1 MRLARVTL
9 IWALLAAAVFVPIA
23 AAAASPLLE
32 WRGPVYILAGF
43 AGIIALGLMLVQPLL
58 IAGYLPGLSAYRG
71 RRAHHWIGGALVV
84 MVVIHVGG
92 LWITSP
98 PDMIDAL
105 LFTSPTPFSPSL
117 GGATARS
124 PGGTYMTTVVLNRRN
139 LLAAG
144 GSVLAT
150 GVSGL
155 LLPARAQGLAPTPSM
170 SGGSNNYRKGAPIVD
185 RIGKGG
191 FWMSGTV
198 RRAGDGA
205 PLAGQRIQIW
215 AHTTEGQEHEPQSH
229 GATLTDKNGVFRL
242 EMPQIIP
249 IFGQP
254 HGHLAY
260 DSGEFKTVFLR
271 PVMRSAKETSLE
283 AHFVLQPA

>member
-1 MRLARVTL
+1 
-9 IWALLAAAVFVPIA
+9 
-23 AAAASPLLE
+23 
-32 WRGPVYILAGF
+32 
-43 AGIIALGLMLVQPLL
+43 
-58 IAGYLPGLSAYRG
+58 
-71 RRAHHWIGGALVV
+71 
-84 MVVIHVGG
+84 
-92 LWITSP
+92 
-98 PDMIDAL
+98 
-105 LFTSPTPFSPSL
+105 
-117 GGATARS
+117 
-124 PGGTYMTTVVLNRRN
+124 MTTVVFNRRN

-150 GVSGL
+150 GITGL
-155 LLPARAQGLAPTPSM
+155 LLPARAQGIAPTPSM
-170 SGGSNNYRKGAPIVD
+170 SGGSNNYPATVD

-198 RRAGDGA
+198 RRAGDGT

-229 GATLTDKNGVFRL
+229 GATLTDKDGKFRL
-242 EMPQIIP
+242 EMPQIVP
-249 IFGQP
+249 VFGQP

-271 PVMRSAKETSLE
+271 PLMKSAKDKSLE

>member
-1 MRLARVTL
+1 MTDL
-9 IWALLAAAVFVPIA
+9 VFD
-23 AAAASPLLE
+23 
-32 WRGPVYILAGF
+32 
-43 AGIIALGLMLVQPLL
+43 
-58 IAGYLPGLSAYRG
+58 
-71 RRAHHWIGGALVV
+71 RR
-84 MVVIHVGG
+84 
-92 LWITSP
+92 
-98 PDMIDAL
+98 
-105 LFTSPTPFSPSL
+105 
-117 GGATARS
+117 R
-124 PGGTYMTTVVLNRRN
+124 

-144 GSVLAT
+144 GCVLVA
-150 GVSGL
+150 GASGL
-155 LLPARAQGLAPTPSM
+155 LLPARAQQGLAPTASM
-170 SGGSNNYRKGAPIVD
+170 PGGANNYQKGAPVVQ

-215 AHTTEGQEHEPQSH
+215 AHTVEGREEDARSH
-229 GATLTDKNGVFRL
+229 GATLTDKDGRFRL
-242 EMPQIIP
+242 EMPQIVP